1 MKAILLPRSPHHH
14 EWCGPFGD
22 GLKRHGWTVEVA
34 NQWRPCDLLVCWGVR
49 RPNDM
54 GAQRR
59 HGGDICILER
69 GYLGDRF
76 QWTSV
81 SFGGGLNGRGEFRGV
96 RSDPERFDDHF
107 GSLKRWKRQEGY
119 ALIIGQVP
127 GDMSLEPVRGSLDAW
142 CGQVAAALRDKGH
155 DVRFRPH
162 PEAVKRGKGGSIPG
176 VPTLIGDLQSA
187 LAGASLVVTFN
198 SNTAVDSVIAG
209 VPTVAMDRGSMAWP
223 VTTHF
228 FETESQTPDRHVW
241 AAELAW
247 KQFTMAEMASG
258 FCWEIVGQRIEAA
271 A

>member
-1 MKAILLPRSPHHH
+1 MKAILLPRIAHHH

-34 NQWRPCDLLVCWGVR
+34 NSWQACDMLVCWGVR
-49 RPNDM
+49 NIPAIH
-54 GAQRR
+54 AQRAA
-59 HGGDICILER
+59 GGEICVLER

-81 SFGGGLNGRGEFRGV
+81 SFGGGLNGRGEFRGI

-107 GSLKRWKRQEGY
+107 GPLQRWRRQDGY
-119 ALIIGQVP
+119 VLIIGQVP
-127 GDMSLEPVRGSLDAW
+127 GDASLNAMNGTLDAW
-142 CGQVAAALRDKGH
+142 YCLVASALKAQGH
-155 DVRFRPH
+155 AVRFRPH
-162 PEAVKRGKGGSIPG
+162 PEAVKRGRGGGIPG
-176 VPTLIGDLQSA
+176 VATLIGDLPSA
-187 LAGASLVVTFN
+187 LAGASFVVTFN
-198 SNTAVDSVIAG
+198 SNAAVDAVVAG

-228 FETESQTPDRHVW
+228 LDAEPQTPDRHIW

-247 KQFTMAEMASG
+247 KQFTMDEFRSG
-258 FCWEIVGQRIEAA
+258 FCWEIVGQQRKAA